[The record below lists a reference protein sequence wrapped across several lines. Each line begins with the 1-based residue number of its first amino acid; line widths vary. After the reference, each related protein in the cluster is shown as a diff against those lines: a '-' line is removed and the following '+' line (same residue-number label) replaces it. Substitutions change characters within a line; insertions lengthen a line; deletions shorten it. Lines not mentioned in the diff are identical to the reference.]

1 MHKYQKK
8 MCQYVSS
15 KDESVF
21 SKEALMSTKPGK
33 DIVKQALFKSKGYRQ
48 FDKYKKEAEEEF
60 PKFTKRFTEDLLRE
74 IKSDSNPSDTQDK
87 FATEVGSNEI
97 VLDKSQIE
105 TVKKRIE
112 NYETLQDRV
121 SRILNSNF
129 VKMTFPVFSALYD
142 AASQHFGDITD
153 MKKKTDIVDGHI
165 IAIDLSEPMDRIMD
179 RDEDVEYLDDYK
191 LMNPYI
197 LQLARKKIKSG
208 GEEVLE
214 EFERGFKDAR
224 VGQYVDFKLK
234 TKPKSI
240 TEESMIECYKK
251 YRAVMGTA
259 GKNMALARLPL
270 GEIFYLGMAKA
281 AESVGCGNEIEDS
294 IKNKFVKIPSWPL
307 YYGLLTSDIQKGFEF
322 TLKKSELYLS
332 EARLALE
339 LLPQNFSHKDFL
351 EFLFI
356 TVEHYNSYW
365 FNQLDKQKLWSEFA
379 SKLPK

>member
-1 MHKYQKK
+1 
-8 MCQYVSS
+8 VSS
-15 KDESVF
+15 KDESIF

-48 FDKYKKEAEEEF
+48 FDKYKKEAEDEL
-60 PKFTKRFTEDLLRE
+60 PKFTKRFAEDLLRQ
-74 IKSDSNPSDTQDK
+74 IKSDNTPNETQEK
-87 FATEVGSNEI
+87 FAAEVGSSEI
-97 VLDKSQIE
+97 TLEKSQIDS
-105 TVKKRIE
+105 VKKKLE
-112 NYETLQDRV
+112 DYDTLLDRV
-121 SRILNSNF
+121 TRILNSNF

-142 AASQHFGDITD
+142 ASSQHFGDVD
-153 MKKKTDIVDGHI
+153 DAKKKTDIIDGHI

-179 RDEDVEYLDDYK
+179 KDEDVEYLDDYK

-197 LQLARKKIKSG
+197 LQLARIKIGSG
-208 GEEVLE
+208 GQQVLE

-224 VGQYVDFKLK
+224 IGQYVDFKLK
-234 TKPKSI
+234 MKPKGI

-294 IKNKFVKIPSWPL
+294 IKNKFVKVPSWPL
-307 YYGLLTSDIQKGFEF
+307 YYTILTNNVQKGFEF
-322 TLKKSELYLS
+322 TMKKSELYLS

-339 LLPQNFSHKDFL
+339 LLPENFSHRDFL
-351 EFLFI
+351 EFLFL
-356 TVEHYNSYW
+356 TVEHYNSFW
-365 FNQLDKQKLWSEFA
+365 FNQLQKQKLWSEFD

>member
-1 MHKYQKK
+1 
-8 MCQYVSS
+8 
-15 KDESVF
+15 
-21 SKEALMSTKPGK
+21 
-33 DIVKQALFKSKGYRQ
+33 
-48 FDKYKKEAEEEF
+48 
-60 PKFTKRFTEDLLRE
+60 
-74 IKSDSNPSDTQDK
+74 
-87 FATEVGSNEI
+87 
-97 VLDKSQIE
+97 
-105 TVKKRIE
+105 
-112 NYETLQDRV
+112 
-121 SRILNSNF
+121 
-129 VKMTFPVFSALYD
+129 
-142 AASQHFGDITD
+142 

-197 LQLARKKIKSG
+197 LQLARKKIRSG

-224 VGQYVDFKLK
+224 VGQYIDFKLK

-240 TEESMIECYKK
+240 TEEAMIECYKK

-307 YYGLLTSDIQKGFEF
+307 YYGLLTNDIQKGFEF

>member
-1 MHKYQKK
+1 
-8 MCQYVSS
+8 MCQCVSS

-21 SKEALMSTKPGK
+21 SKEALLSTKAGK
-33 DIVKQALFKSKGYRQ
+33 DIVKQALFKSKGFRQ

-60 PKFTKRFTEDLLRE
+60 PKFTKRFAEDLLRK
-74 IKSDSNPSDTQDK
+74 IKSDGNPGQTQER
-87 FATEVGSNEI
+87 FAAEI
-97 VLDKSQIE
+97 GTSEITLDKSQID
-105 TVKKRIE
+105 TVKKRLEI
-112 NYETLQDRV
+112 YETLLDRV

-142 AASQHFGDITD
+142 ASSQHFSDVQD
-153 MKKKTDIVDGHI
+153 AKKKTDIVDGHI

-179 RDEDVEYLDDYK
+179 RDEDVDYLDDYK

-197 LQLARKKIKSG
+197 LQLAREKIGTG
-208 GEEVLE
+208 GTEVLE
-214 EFERGFKDAR
+214 EFDRGFKDAR

-234 TKPKSI
+234 TKPKCI
-240 TEESMIECYKK
+240 TEETMIECYKK

-281 AESVGCGNEIEDS
+281 AESVGCGNEVEDS

-307 YYGLLTSDIQKGFEF
+307 YYGLLTNDIQKGFEF
-322 TLKKSELYLS
+322 TMKKSELYLS

-339 LLPQNFSHKDFL
+339 LLPQNFSHRDFL
-351 EFLFI
+351 EFLFL
-356 TVEHYNSYW
+356 TVEHYNLYW
-365 FNQLDKQKLWSEFA
+365 FNQLQKQKLWAEFA

>member
-1 MHKYQKK
+1 
-8 MCQYVSS
+8 VSS

-21 SKEALMSTKPGK
+21 SKEALVSTKAGK
-33 DIVKQALFKSKGYRQ
+33 DIVKQALFKSKGYKQ
-48 FDKYKKEAEEEF
+48 FDKYKKQAEEDF

-74 IKSDSNPSDTQDK
+74 IKSDNNPSETQDK
-87 FATEVGSNEI
+87 FAVEVGSTEI
-97 VLDKSQIE
+97 ELDKSQIE
-105 TVKKRIE
+105 VAKKRLGD
-112 NYETLQDRV
+112 YETLFNRV

-142 AASQHFGDITD
+142 ASSQHFGDVTD
-153 MKKKTDIVDGHI
+153 PKKKTDLVDGHI

-197 LQLARKKIKSG
+197 LQLARAKIATG
-208 GEEVLE
+208 GKEVLD
-214 EFERGFKDAR
+214 EFEHGFKDAR

-234 TKPKSI
+234 TKPNSI
-240 TEESMIECYKK
+240 TEEAMIECYKK

-307 YYGLLTSDIQKGFEF
+307 YYGLLTNDIQKGFEF
-322 TLKKSELYLS
+322 TMKKSELYLS
-332 EARLALE
+332 EARLALD
-339 LLPQNFSHKDFL
+339 LLPPNFSHRDFL
-351 EFLFI
+351 EFLFL

-365 FNQLDKQKLWSEFA
+365 FNQLQKQKLWSEFA
-379 SKLPK
+379 AKIPK